1 MSSSFRK
8 RAPAGQ
14 AKPPPA
20 TRLNTHSAQLLVST
34 GVPSL
39 DDVLGGGLPVGGVLL
54 IEEDRQ
60 TGYSNTLLS
69 YFASQAI
76 AAGHKLCIVNADH
89 QMDLTSQLPGW
100 AGAVRGPAAA
110 EAAET
115 KETPKTSSAVDS
127 SDAMKIAWRYQ
138 NLPKLGEGED
148 DKPDSGS
155 SSRQST
161 DAGNEVKYCEQFDL
175 SLRIPKELVDKARP
189 IIIDGESI
197 FDMANTEQYG
207 GDMYQYLLDR
217 ISAIIQ
223 DGYSSLVPVPANT
236 ERNILRIELR
246 SLGSGFWQGKS
257 PTAILQ
263 FLHKLRGLL
272 RYSYAACVVSFPV
285 HLYEE
290 AGVRLPIVKR
300 IEHLCDA
307 VVELESFEG
316 TYATPADIIAR
327 QIKGSL
333 GVTQDYHGFLHIHKL
348 PRLNSMT
355 ASVGR
360 LSLLHTGGGS
370 SNNLAFRLRRKKFSI
385 ETYHL
390 PIEGGVTERRV
401 PTADESK
408 PRKRAVAGAGC
419 GSTPGRKDPLEF

>member
-8 RAPAGQ
+8 RTPAGQ
-14 AKPPPA
+14 AKPPSA
-20 TRLNTHSAQLLVST
+20 TRLNTHNAQLLVST

-54 IEEDRQ
+54 IEQDRQ

-89 QMDLTSQLPGW
+89 QMDLTSMLPGW
-100 AGAVRGPAAA
+100 ASAARGPAA
-110 EAAET
+110 EDSRSENS
-115 KETPKTSSAVDS
+115 KDKSDSS

-138 NLPKLGEGED
+138 NLPKLGDIEGDEV
-148 DKPDSGS
+148 S
-155 SSRQST
+155 SSSQQI
-161 DAGNEVKYCEQFDL
+161 DAANEVKFCEQFDL
-175 SLRIPKELVDKARP
+175 SLRIPKEFVDKAQP

-197 FDMANTEQYG
+197 FNMANTEQYG
-207 GDMYQYLLDR
+207 GDMYQYVLDR
-217 ISAIIQ
+217 ISDIVQ
-223 DGYSSLVPVPANT
+223 DGYSSLIPVPPNT

-257 PTAILQ
+257 PTSILQ
-263 FLHKLRGLL
+263 FLHRLRGLL
-272 RYSYAACVVSFPV
+272 RYSYAACVISFPV
-285 HLYEE
+285 HLYEDSS
-290 AGVRLPIVKR
+290 GIRLPIVRR

-307 VVELESFEG
+307 VIELESFEG
-316 TYATPADIIAR
+316 TYATPADIVAR

-333 GVTQDYHGFLHIHKL
+333 GATQDYHGFLHIHKL

-401 PTADESK
+401 PASDDAK
-408 PRKRAVAGAGC
+408 PQKRAVGAGAGC
-419 GSTPGRKDPLEF
+419 GSVPGRKDPLEF